1 MAAPSASVAPR
12 MSIGDYEIG
21 DEIDRPK
28 RGYTTRAKEE
38 ARRTEVKFVGDVR
51 RWEKRWTNVGHLRV
65 AKWVRIESDKL
76 GVRAEATAALLA
88 QPVENAYAGGLSP
101 SPTRHVLSGQYP
113 IKTAALELHDVA
125 GCAVTDDLD
134 VKENEE

>member
-1 MAAPSASVAPR
+1 

-51 RWEKRWTNVGHLRV
+51 RWE
-65 AKWVRIESDKL
+65 
-76 GVRAEATAALLA
+76 
-88 QPVENAYAGGLSP
+88 
-101 SPTRHVLSGQYP
+101 TRHVLWNGQRHHHRGRSRRGGADSGG
-113 IKTAALELHDVA
+113 KALSQGSDEA
-125 GCAVTDDLD
+125 GGACTW
-134 VKENEE
+134 